1 MYDYK
6 LNKTNVTGKKLLMI
20 EQDAGY
26 IKTDNEHFNKFV
38 NEVSKLDEGKSII
51 TEPLV
56 LIAVLQKHSVE
67 NKNGRI
73 YPEDI
78 LKNQVHEY
86 QTLIKEKRALGE
98 LEHPETSIIDS
109 DRVSHNVIETWWE
122 GKTLLGKLEILMSPG
137 FINSGI
143 ISCKGDLVANYIRKG
158 IRLGVSSRGVGSLE
172 NMNGKNIVQE
182 DYEIICW
189 DVVVNPST
197 PGSWMFTDVNQAKP
211 FTESKQKNNNFLSEK
226 LNKFLIK

>member
-1 MYDYK
+1 MYDFK
-6 LNKTNVTGKKLLMI
+6 LNKTNITNKKMLMI
-20 EQDAGY
+20 EQDSGF
-26 IKTDNEHFNKFV
+26 IRTDTPEYDKVV
-38 NEVSKLDEGKSII
+38 NEVSNLDKGKPII
-51 TEPLV
+51 NEPLI
-56 LIAVLQKHSVE
+56 LIAVLQKYGIE

-73 YPEDI
+73 YPEEI
-78 LKNQVHEY
+78 LKPRVEDY
-86 QTLIKEKRALGE
+86 QTLINEKRALGE

-109 DRVSHNVIETWWE
+109 ERVSHNIVETWWE

-137 FINSGI
+137 FTNSGI

-172 NMNGKNIVQE
+172 NIAGKNIVQD

-189 DVVVNPST
+189 DIVVNPST

-211 FTESKQKNNNFLSEK
+211 FTESEIKNNNLLDEK
-226 LNKFLIK
+226 LNKFLLK